1 MKNKVA
7 IVTGAR
13 RGLGEAICYQLARD
27 GYDIVVNDM
36 VGKEQVDKVVKHIEE
51 NYSTSAIGVMADVSK
66 EEEVLKLL
74 EIVKN
79 HFNHIDVLINNAA
92 IVEDMEIK
100 ERSTELFNETIRN
113 NVTSTYLM
121 SKYIGREMFEKKHGK
136 IINISSTNGIN
147 AFFPTSIDYDA
158 SKAAVISLT
167 HNFALEYAPYVFV
180 NSIAPGWINTEMNK
194 QLPKDLIKE
203 ETDKIYLKRFAEV
216 EEIASFSSRNKRR
229 NHFYCTQTNRL
240 QTCCSLF
247 QTTATC
253 QQSIYKKVEL
263 SAILQKSI
271 TTNLS
276 QPLNNLHFSHIQ
288 TIYISI

>member
-13 RGLGEAICYQLARD
+13 RGLGEAICYQLAKD

-79 HFNHIDVLINNAA
+79 RFNHIDVLINNAA

-216 EEIASFSSRNKRR
+216 EEIASFVSFMASDA
-229 NHFYCTQTNRL
+229 
-240 QTCCSLF
+240 CS
-247 QTTATC
+247 
-253 QQSIYKKVEL
+253 Y
-263 SAILQKSI
+263 
-271 TTNLS
+271 
-276 QPLNNLHFSHIQ
+276 LNGEIIKLDGG
-288 TIYISI
+288 Y

>member
-1 MKNKVA
+1 MAK
-7 IVTGAR
+7 
-13 RGLGEAICYQLARD
+13 D

-216 EEIASFSSRNKRR
+216 EEIASFVSFMVSDA
-229 NHFYCTQTNRL
+229 
-240 QTCCSLF
+240 CS
-247 QTTATC
+247 
-253 QQSIYKKVEL
+253 Y
-263 SAILQKSI
+263 
-271 TTNLS
+271 
-276 QPLNNLHFSHIQ
+276 LNGEIIKLDGG
-288 TIYISI
+288 Y